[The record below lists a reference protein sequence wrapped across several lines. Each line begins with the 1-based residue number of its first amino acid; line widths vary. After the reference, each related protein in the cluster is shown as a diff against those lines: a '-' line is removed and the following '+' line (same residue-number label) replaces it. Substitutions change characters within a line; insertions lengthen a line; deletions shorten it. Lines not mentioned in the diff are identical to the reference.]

1 MINNSMNS
9 DNSKP
14 MNLQATTPQ
23 RKPNELG
30 TLQFSSHVKITDPNT
45 REVLVDKRG
54 DN

>member
-1 MINNSMNS
+1 MKS

-14 MNLQATTPQ
+14 ADSRGPKG
-23 RKPNELG
+23 KPNELG

-45 REVLVDKRG
+45 KEILVDKRG

>member
-1 MINNSMNS
+1 MKS

-14 MNLQATTPQ
+14 TDSRAPQ
-23 RKPNELG
+23 GKPNELG

-45 REVLVDKRG
+45 KEILVDKRG